1 VTPIWRQL
9 RWVLLGGAALVYI
22 VLGFLASSSEH
33 PPLYAVLVGAVPV
46 AAGLLAAAWRAPW
59 RYAATLLCLAAF
71 AAIGWHIDILLSH
84 AAWLYFV
91 QHAATMIALGCMFG
105 ITLGTHAGAL
115 CSRIARFAVAETL
128 DADYLYYTWKVTL
141 VWTVYFALSA
151 LISLGLFFGASLEAW
166 SWFAAVVTPVSLGVM
181 FAGEYA
187 IRLRAL
193 PGRPHFSVAQTIQS
207 YRSYTQRR
215 DCIE

>member
-1 VTPIWRQL
+1 MWRKL
-9 RWVLLGGAALVYI
+9 RWVLLGGAAAAYI
-22 VLGFLASSSEH
+22 AVGFLASSSNH
-33 PPLYAVLVGAVPV
+33 PPLFAVLVGAVPV
-46 AAGLLAAAWRAPW
+46 GFGLLAASWRSPF
-59 RYAATLLCLAAF
+59 RYPATLLCLAAF
-71 AAIGWHIDILLSH
+71 AAIGWRIDLLLSH

-91 QHAATMIALGCMFG
+91 QHAGTMIALGFMFG
-105 ITLGTHAGAL
+105 ITLGTHEGAL
-115 CSRIARFAVAETL
+115 CSRIARIAVAEPL

-141 VWTVYFALSA
+141 AWTVYFALSA
-151 LISLGLFFGASLEAW
+151 AISFALFFAATLEAW

-207 YRSYTQRR
+207 YRNYSQRR
-215 DCIE
+215 DCVE